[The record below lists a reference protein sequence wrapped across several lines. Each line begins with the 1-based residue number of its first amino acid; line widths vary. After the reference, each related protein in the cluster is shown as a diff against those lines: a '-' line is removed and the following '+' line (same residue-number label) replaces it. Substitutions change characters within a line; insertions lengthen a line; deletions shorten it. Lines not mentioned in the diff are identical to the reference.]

1 MSPRHFPSINQR
13 TDRRG
18 MITAAVAVA
27 LVAALGCTALV
38 LLVRVVRRRRNA
50 RQPENAGSSTSS
62 APTQQSTADSVMES
76 ERVARPTA
84 AASQSSAQ
92 HLLFS
97 GFGSDD
103 SAANDSGSHIPHL
116 ESDDIPAFRGQG
128 QVFGPI
134 TSTLAA
140 LLPEAE
146 ERRELLKTEL
156 RNAGYYQPNVWE
168 NLAAIRY
175 VGIMASL
182 VVFGGLL
189 VIVPSRFE
197 TPVLASIV
205 AMPMLAWA
213 LPRFYV
219 KGRAA
224 DRISEIENAMPEML
238 DMLNMC
244 VSQGLTLQ
252 DALGRVGRQFRDVSP
267 ALSHEMA
274 IVSKQADVSTLHHAL
289 DNFSKRVDLPEV
301 HSFTSLLIQTERMG
315 TSVSDA
321 LADYSDN
328 MRESLRQRSDTKAN
342 QATFKLLFPT
352 VLCLMPAV
360 YLFLLGP
367 ALIELSN
374 FFNNGGLD
382 SVSNGIDAVQELNV
396 LDRG

>member
-1 MSPRHFPSINQR
+1 
-13 TDRRG
+13 

-116 ESDDIPAFRGQG
+116 ESDNIPAFRGQG

>member
-1 MSPRHFPSINQR
+1 MSPRHFPSTNQR

-116 ESDDIPAFRGQG
+116 ESDNIPAFRGQG

>member
-1 MSPRHFPSINQR
+1 
-13 TDRRG
+13 

>member
-1 MSPRHFPSINQR
+1 
-13 TDRRG
+13 
-18 MITAAVAVA
+18 
-27 LVAALGCTALV
+27 
-38 LLVRVVRRRRNA
+38 
-50 RQPENAGSSTSS
+50 
-62 APTQQSTADSVMES
+62 
-76 ERVARPTA
+76 
-84 AASQSSAQ
+84 
-92 HLLFS
+92 
-97 GFGSDD
+97 
-103 SAANDSGSHIPHL
+103 
-116 ESDDIPAFRGQG
+116 
-128 QVFGPI
+128 
-134 TSTLAA
+134 
-140 LLPEAE
+140 
-146 ERRELLKTEL
+146 
-156 RNAGYYQPNVWE
+156 
-168 NLAAIRY
+168 
-175 VGIMASL
+175 
-182 VVFGGLL
+182 
-189 VIVPSRFE
+189 
-197 TPVLASIV
+197 
-205 AMPMLAWA
+205 
-213 LPRFYV
+213 
-219 KGRAA
+219 
-224 DRISEIENAMPEML
+224 ML